1 MARQLIMKMTDD
13 LDRNK
18 TAVTTRTIGWEGF
31 DYVLDLS
38 AANDKKLAEALAPWL
53 EAAHDRVKQTKARKK
68 AGEKVSYPPIAL
80 GREERDSVREWA
92 RANGYEIGDK
102 GIIKRE
108 IVNAYTEAHSA

>member
-18 TAVTTRTIGWEGF
+18 AAVITRTIGWEGY
-31 DYVLDLS
+31 DYVLDLCS
-38 AANDKKLAEALAPWL
+38 ANDKKLAEALAPYL
-53 EAAHDRVKQTKARKK
+53 EAAHEKVKQAKPRKK
-68 AGEKVSYPPIAL
+68 SGEKVNYPPIAL

-92 RANGYEIGDK
+92 RNNGYEIGDK

-108 IVNAYTEAHSA
+108 IVAAYTEAHSA